1 MLVALLIGLVV
12 VVGVAVYF
20 LKRKKVE
27 DVYADID
34 GSVMLDD
41 IYPIGALEPE
51 EPAPVEPP
59 PVVEPV
65 VKAAPKKRAV
75 AKKTAPK
82 KKRGRPAKKTKK

>member
-27 DVYADID
+27 DVYVD
-34 GSVMLDD
+34 SSTLTYDD
-41 IYPIGALEPE
+41 IYPIGALAPE

-65 VKAAPKKRAV
+65 VKAAPKKKAI
-75 AKKTAPK
+75 AKKKVP